1 MSTKGDLDPRE
12 TGESVDAMRAP
23 ALRRPPKTSP
33 PENAM
38 TDTLREAALDYHRYP
53 TPGKISVTPTKAMA
67 TARDLSLAY
76 SPGVADACMAIAD
89 DPREAGMLTARSNLV
104 AVITNGTAVLGL
116 GNIGPLAAKPVM
128 EGKGCLFKK
137 FAGIDVFDIELA
149 ENDPDAL
156 IETIARME
164 PTFGGINLEDI
175 KAPECFYIEAKLR
188 QRMKIPVFHD
198 DQHGTAI
205 VAAAAILNALK
216 HVGKDITDVKLVAS
230 GAGAAALACLDLAV
244 SLGLRI
250 ANTFVCDAKGVVYQG
265 RTEGMDPNKARY
277 ARDTSARTLAEVI
290 PGADIFLGLSAG
302 GVLQPEMVKTMARDP
317 IILAMANP
325 TPEIL
330 PELALAARP
339 DAVIGTGRSDYP
351 NQVNN
356 VLCFPFIFRGA
367 LDTGAT
373 TINEAMK
380 LAAVRAIA
388 ELAHAEIPEV
398 VAQAYGASGLR
409 FGRDYLIPKPFD
421 PRLIEV
427 VAPAVAQAAMDSGVA
442 TRPIADMPA
451 YRQRLSQFVYQSS
464 SSMQPLFAAAKRAP
478 KRVVYAE
485 GEDERVLRAA
495 QVVVDEGLAHPL
507 LLGRPATVQQRIA
520 EFGLRLAPG
529 TDCDIVD
536 LLDPAV
542 YGDAADDYFQLKRR
556 DGVSRAVARA
566 EMRSRSTLLAA
577 MLVRQGRADAMLCG
591 TFGSYGDHLHHVRD
605 VIGLRGGTQTLAAMQ
620 MLMLPGRQLFIC
632 DTHVNRDPT
641 AEQVAEIALM
651 AAEEVRRFGVVP
663 SVALLSHS
671 NFGSSEAA
679 SARKMRQALALV
691 KARDPGLAVEG
702 EMRGDAALSKTILD
716 HEFPDS
722 GLNAEANV
730 LVMPNVDAANISY
743 NLLRIAAGNGITVG
757 GILLG
762 AARPVHILTPSST
775 VRRIVNM
782 TALAVVG
789 ATSQRALPHA
799 GGHADPLVHTGVA

>member
-1 MSTKGDLDPRE
+1 MSD
-12 TGESVDAMRAP
+12 
-23 ALRRPPKTSP
+23 
-33 PENAM
+33 
-38 TDTLREAALDYHRYP
+38 DTLREAALDYHRYP

-76 SPGVADACMAIAD
+76 SPGVADACLAIAD
-89 DPREAGMLTARSNLV
+89 DPREAGNLTARSNLV

-116 GNIGPLAAKPVM
+116 GNIGPLASKPVM

-156 IETIARME
+156 IDTIARME

-175 KAPECFYIEAKLR
+175 KAPECFYIETKLR
-188 QRMKIPVFHD
+188 ERMKIPVFHD

-216 HVGKDITDVKLVAS
+216 HVGKDITEVKLVAS

-244 SLGLRI
+244 SLGLKQQNI
-250 ANTFVCDAKGVVYQG
+250 FVSDAKGVVYMG
-265 RTEGMDPNKARY
+265 RTDGMDPNKARY

-302 GVLQPEMVKTMARDP
+302 GVLKPEMVKAMARDP

-330 PELALAARP
+330 PEDALAARP

-442 TRPIADMPA
+442 TRPITDMPA
-451 YRQRLSQFVYQSS
+451 YRQRMSQFVYQSG
-464 SSMQPLFAAAKRAP
+464 SSMQPLFAAAKIAP

-495 QVVVDEGLAHPL
+495 QVVVDEGLARPL
-507 LLGRPATVQQRIA
+507 LLGRPEVIKHRLA
-520 EFGLRLAPG
+520 EYGLRLQPG
-529 TDCDIVD
+529 VDCELIN
-536 LLDPAV
+536 LQDPAV
-542 YGDAADDYFQLKRR
+542 YGDAADDYFELKRR
-556 DGVSRAVARA
+556 EGVSRAVARV
-566 EMRSRSTLLAA
+566 EMRSRCSLMAS
-577 MLVRQGRADAMLCG
+577 MLVRQGHADAMLCG
-591 TFGSYGDHLHHVRD
+591 TFGSYSEHLRHVRD
-605 VIGLRGGTQTLAAMQ
+605 VIGLRAGTQTLAAMQ

-641 AEQVAEIALM
+641 AEQVAEIALL
-651 AAEEVRRFGVVP
+651 AAEEVRRFGITP

-671 NFGSSEAA
+671 SFGGSDAP
-679 SARKMRQALALV
+679 SALKMRQALSLV
-691 KARDPGLAVEG
+691 KAADPKLAIEG

-722 GLNAEANV
+722 GLTTEANV

-762 AARPVHILTPSST
+762 AARPVHIMTPSST

-782 TALAVVG
+782 TALAVVD
-789 ATSQRALPHA
+789 ASSHRAASHA
-799 GGHADPLVHTGVA
+799 ID